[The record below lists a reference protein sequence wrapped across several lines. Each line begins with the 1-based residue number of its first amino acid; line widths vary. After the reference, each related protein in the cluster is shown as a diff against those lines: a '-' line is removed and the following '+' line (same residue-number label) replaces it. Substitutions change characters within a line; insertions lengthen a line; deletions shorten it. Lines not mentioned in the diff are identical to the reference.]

1 MLQVSPPGRP
11 EARGG
16 LAVCNVA
23 STIVGLG
30 QRASRLRQRRNPSM
44 DKEKLS
50 WTLGGGG
57 SEAAVGGVRALTVSD
72 LGVVFQPIVDVRT
85 GATFAHEALVRCRRP
100 EYTAPPVLFEH
111 AVTENACGRLGRL
124 IREVAFQ
131 TCGDVPL
138 FVNLHPEELASRWLV
153 RPDDPLCFHAAPV
166 FLEITE
172 SAAFTHFDLCL
183 SVLRELCRRSGALLV
198 VDDFGA
204 GHSNL
209 ERVVDLEPSIVK
221 LDLALT
227 RGVHAH
233 PRKRAVVRHV
243 VNLCKE
249 LGARVVA
256 EGIETVDELSCVRD
270 LGVDFA
276 QGYLL
281 ARPAAPP
288 PRVAW
293 PFAIPAKGPPPLP
306 VAPTPA
312 SPQAPIARIA
322 AAATRKQSPPPLPAR
337 RAVGQ
342 KPSKPP
348 RGSASVKPAAGAKS
362 GGRAS
367 PAAGAGAGAGAR
379 QSQKP
384 SKRPLP

>member
-1 MLQVSPPGRP
+1 M
-11 EARGG
+11 EK
-16 LAVCNVA
+16 
-23 STIVGLG
+23 
-30 QRASRLRQRRNPSM
+30 
-44 DKEKLS
+44 DKLS

-57 SEAAVGGVRALTVSD
+57 SEADVGGVRALTVSD
-72 LGVVFQPIVDVRT
+72 IGVVFQPIVDMKT

-100 EYTAPPVLFEH
+100 EYLAPPVLFEH
-111 AVTENACGRLGRL
+111 AVKENACGRLGRL

-131 TCGDVPL
+131 TSGDVPL
-138 FVNLHPEELASRWLV
+138 FVNLHPEELSSRWLV

-183 SVLRELCRRSGALLV
+183 SVLRELCRRTGALLV

-227 RGVHAH
+227 RGIHAH
-233 PRKRAVVRHV
+233 PRRRAVVRHV
-243 VNLCKE
+243 VNLCNE

-256 EGIETVDELSCVRD
+256 EGIETIDELSCVRD
-270 LGVDFA
+270 LGVDYA

-288 PRVAW
+288 PKPAW
-293 PFAIPAKGPPPLP
+293 PFATSAKVPPTLPAVAAPVAPVAPVALRKQPPPLP
-306 VAPTPA
+306 P
-312 SPQAPIARIA
+312 
-322 AAATRKQSPPPLPAR
+322 R
-337 RAVGQ
+337 RPVGQ

-348 RGSASVKPAAGAKS
+348 RGSASIKPTAGTK
-362 GGRAS
+362 
-367 PAAGAGAGAGAR
+367 PGAR
-379 QSQKP
+379 TSVKP

>member
-1 MLQVSPPGRP
+1 M
-11 EARGG
+11 
-16 LAVCNVA
+16 AVCKSGKA
-23 STIVGLG
+23 LRIAHGP
-30 QRASRLRQRRNPSM
+30 RALPM

-57 SEAAVGGVRALTVSD
+57 SEADVGGVRTLTVSEI
-72 LGVVFQPIVDVRT
+72 GVVFQPIVDMKT

-100 EYTAPPVLFEH
+100 EYTAPPVLFQH
-111 AVTENACGRLGRL
+111 AVEQNACGRLGRL

-138 FVNLHPEELASRWLV
+138 FVNLHPEELSSRWLV

-166 FLEITE
+166 YLEITE
-172 SAAFTHFDLCL
+172 SAAFTHFELCL

-198 VDDFGA
+198 IDDFGA

-209 ERVVDLEPSIVK
+209 ERVVNLEPSIVK

-227 RGVHAH
+227 RGIHAL

-243 VNLCKE
+243 VNLCNE

-256 EGIETVDELSCVRD
+256 EGIETLDELSCVRD
-270 LGVDFA
+270 LGVDYA

-288 PRVAW
+288 PKVAW
-293 PFAIPAKGPPPLP
+293 PLAAAKAPTAQGVTAEAVALTTATTTLAARNRPPP
-306 VAPTPA
+306 
-312 SPQAPIARIA
+312 
-322 AAATRKQSPPPLPAR
+322 PPPRRPLAR
-337 RAVGQ
+337 

-348 RGSASVKPAAGAKS
+348 RN
-362 GGRAS
+362 
-367 PAAGAGAGAGAR
+367 
-379 QSQKP
+379 SQKP
-384 SKRPLP
+384 AKRSLP

>member
-1 MLQVSPPGRP
+1 
-11 EARGG
+11 
-16 LAVCNVA
+16 
-23 STIVGLG
+23 
-30 QRASRLRQRRNPSM
+30 M

-72 LGVVFQPIVDVRT
+72 LGVVFQPIVNVRT

-100 EYTAPPVLFEH
+100 EYVAPPVLFEH
-111 AVTENACGRLGRL
+111 AVRENACGRLGRL

-138 FVNLHPEELASRWLV
+138 FVNLHPEELSSRWLV
-153 RPDDPLCFHAAPV
+153 RPDDPLCFHAQPV

-172 SAAFTHFDLCL
+172 SAAFTHFELCL
-183 SVLRELCRRSGALLV
+183 SVLRELCRRTGAQLV

-227 RGVHAH
+227 RGIHAH
-233 PRKRAVVRHV
+233 ARRRAVVRHV
-243 VNLCKE
+243 VNLCQE

-270 LGVDFA
+270 LGVDYA

-281 ARPAAPP
+281 ARPATPP
-288 PRVAW
+288 PKVAW
-293 PFAIPAKGPPPLP
+293 PFEAPAKGPPPLP
-306 VAPTPA
+306 APLLPSST
-312 SPQAPIARIA
+312 A
-322 AAATRKQSPPPLPAR
+322 AKRPPPLPAR
-337 RAVGQ
+337 PP
-342 KPSKPP
+342 PS
-348 RGSASVKPAAGAKS
+348 GSNAASATSASSSVAK
-362 GGRAS
+362 AS
-367 PAAGAGAGAGAR
+367 EPSQLPR
-379 QSQKP
+379 QRPSQKP
-384 SKRPLP
+384 VKRPLP

>member
-1 MLQVSPPGRP
+1 
-11 EARGG
+11 
-16 LAVCNVA
+16 
-23 STIVGLG
+23 
-30 QRASRLRQRRNPSM
+30 M

-57 SEAAVGGVRALTVSD
+57 TEADVGGVRALTVSD
-72 LGVVFQPIVDVRT
+72 IGVVFQPIVELKT
-85 GATFAHEALVRCRRP
+85 GVTFAHEALVRCRRQ
-100 EYTAPPVLFEH
+100 EYSAPPVLFEH
-111 AVTENACGRLGRL
+111 AVKENACGRLGRL

-131 TCGDVPL
+131 TCGDVAL
-138 FVNLHPEELASRWLV
+138 FVNLHPEELNSRWLV
-153 RPDDPLCFHAAPV
+153 RPDDPLCFHPSPV

-183 SVLRELCRRSGALLV
+183 SVLRELCRRTGALLV

-243 VNLCKE
+243 VNLCNE

-256 EGIETVDELSCVRD
+256 EGIETIDELSCVRD

-288 PRVAW
+288 PPAPW
-293 PFAIPAKGPPPLP
+293 PFTTSAKVPIGQSQAKPTKPA
-306 VAPTPA
+306 
-312 SPQAPIARIA
+312 
-322 AAATRKQSPPPLPAR
+322 
-337 RAVGQ
+337 
-342 KPSKPP
+342 KPP
-348 RGSASVKPAAGAKS
+348 RPSSSSKEAGPAETGPMTSPITTVEGRKPKAS
-362 GGRAS
+362 
-367 PAAGAGAGAGAR
+367 
-379 QSQKP
+379 
-384 SKRPLP
+384 

>member
-1 MLQVSPPGRP
+1 
-11 EARGG
+11 
-16 LAVCNVA
+16 
-23 STIVGLG
+23 
-30 QRASRLRQRRNPSM
+30 M

-57 SEAAVGGVRALTVSD
+57 SEAEVGGVRALTVSD
-72 LGVVFQPIVDVRT
+72 LGVVFQPIVDMRT

-111 AVTENACGRLGRL
+111 AVKENACGRLGRL

-288 PRVAW
+288 PKVAW
-293 PFAIPAKGPPPLP
+293 PLATAAKGPPPLP
-306 VAPTPA
+306 
-312 SPQAPIARIA
+312 A
-322 AAATRKQSPPPLPAR
+322 AAAGPALSPVARVGPPAAAARKQQPPPLPPR
-337 RAVGQ
+337 RAVGP

-348 RGSASVKPAAGAKS
+348 RGSASVKPTAGSKS

-367 PAAGAGAGAGAR
+367 P
-379 QSQKP
+379 SQKP